1 MVISLSNSLV
11 LVTLS
16 NGHRALY
23 SVQPQHMNLQH
34 YGSNL
39 NADAIAYGEQLAH
52 EWHGR
57 WYKPGGWIEI
67 TDHRTI
73 ALIERSIEA

>member
-1 MVISLSNSLV
+1 MPVISNTLL

-16 NGHRALY
+16 SGARALY

-34 YGSNL
+34 WGATL
-39 NADAIAYGEQLAH
+39 NQSAIEYGEQMAVEH
-52 EWHGR
+52 NGQ
-57 WYKPGGWIEI
+57 WYKPGLSEPI

-73 ALIERSIEA
+73 ALIERSPEA

>member
-1 MVISLSNSLV
+1 MIINLSNSLV
-11 LVTLS
+11 LVRMQQ
-16 NGHRALY
+16 GQRALY

-34 YGSNL
+34 FGSTL
-39 NADAIAYGEQLAH
+39 NADAQAYGEQIAH
-52 EWHGR
+52 ELDGK

-73 ALIERSIEA
+73 ALIERSMEA

>member
-1 MVISLSNSLV
+1 MIISLSNSLV
-11 LVTLS
+11 LVTMQQ
-16 NGHRALY
+16 GQRALY

-39 NADAIAYGEQLAH
+39 NADAIAYGEQIAH
-52 EWHGR
+52 ECDGK

-73 ALIERSIEA
+73 ALIERSMEA